1 MMYNEYF
8 LLLDDISP
16 AYYRHVSEMYHS
28 LSRREFEG
36 PNESAAWDMYRYL
49 RGEGM

>member
-1 MMYNEYF
+1 MFNSYFFYCDGVSDPYYMLMSEIYCELNCGEY
-8 LLLDDISP
+8 
-16 AYYRHVSEMYHS
+16 
-28 LSRREFEG
+28 EG

>member
-8 LLLDDISP
+8 LLFDDISP
-16 AYYRHVSEMYHS
+16 AYYRHMSGMYHS
-28 LSRREFEG
+28 LSCREFEG